1 VANLQEAA
9 ANAPAM
15 IATTHTQRAL
25 QAALDFGLGDLSEK
39 LRNELMASIRKAI
52 PEFKRISGTLTIPKE
67 CIDAV
72 DAILAQTASIAGA
85 VRQLAL
91 LPGLLEVD
99 GSALRESASE
109 QLKESP
115 VAALMPTE
123 QFHRDGKVTFRSN
136 DFEGNVERR
145 LAMLVGG
152 HLVMA
157 EAILA
162 YFLQKTAGRIDER
175 TLFDAL
181 AEWPHLPSH
190 RAAMLSV
197 ASERFAS
204 RDFVS
209 SGVIIL
215 TQYEALL
222 RDLMRAIGYSALK
235 VERGVQMDETLNSLL
250 RAAPVI
256 AVLGEPHT
264 RLAEYVLCEPELGW
278 NLRNEVAHGTI
289 RPDTLTP
296 SRVLFAWLLLLR
308 VTCFVA
314 RKESDDGTPTT
325 AAGNASSQE
334 PTAPPG
340 EGTPPLPRNA
350 RLQQFDRGWPRV
362 VA

>member
-1 VANLQEAA
+1 V
-9 ANAPAM
+9 
-15 IATTHTQRAL
+15 
-25 QAALDFGLGDLSEK
+25 
-39 LRNELMASIRKAI
+39 
-52 PEFKRISGTLTIPKE
+52 
-67 CIDAV
+67 
-72 DAILAQTASIAGA
+72 
-85 VRQLAL
+85 

-99 GSALRESASE
+99 VNALRELASE

-115 VAALMPTE
+115 FAAFIPTE
-123 QFHRDGKVTFRSN
+123 QFHADGKVTFRSN
-136 DFEGNVERR
+136 DLEGNIERR
-145 LAMLVGG
+145 IAMLVGG

-162 YFLQKTAGRIDER
+162 YFLQKTAGRIDAR

-181 AEWPHLPSH
+181 AEWPHIPSH

-204 RDFVS
+204 RDYVS
-209 SGVIIL
+209 SGVIVL

-222 RDLMRAIGYSALK
+222 RDLMRAVGYSALK

-256 AVLGEPHT
+256 AVLGEPHA

-289 RPDTLTP
+289 RPDALTP

-308 VTCFVA
+308 ITCFVA
-314 RKESDDGTPTT
+314 RKES
-325 AAGNASSQE
+325 A
-334 PTAPPG
+334 
-340 EGTPPLPRNA
+340 EGTPDGAAENA
-350 RLQQFDRGWPRV
+350 PPPVPAAATDAGAPH
-362 VA
+362 